1 MIREINGD
9 EKKNVER
16 VAVCITAQGNSRRLI
31 AKGAALADEVDGELH
46 ILHVQQGN
54 NIFHNADTPKLLEE
68 LFNYGSQLG
77 GMIHFHCEDDV
88 AQFLGRFAKEQQ
100 ITQMVLGQPP
110 MTEANDA
117 DQLLHKL
124 KEIVRFIPPQV
135 DLVVVPRNDALPNVI
150 LRRKNGEK

>member
-1 MIREINGD
+1 MIREINQE
-9 EKKNVER
+9 EKKHIER
-16 VAVCITAQGNSRRLI
+16 IAVCITAQGNSRRLI
-31 AKGAALADEVDGELH
+31 AKGAALADEADGELH

-88 AQFLGRFAKEQQ
+88 AQFLGRFAKEQK
-100 ITQMVLGQPP
+100 ITKMVLGQPP
-110 MTEANDA
+110 MASLQDTA
-117 DQLLHKL
+117 QLLHKL

-135 DLVVVPRNDALPNVI
+135 ELVVIPRDDAQPNVI
-150 LRRKNGEK
+150 LRRKTGEK